1 MVNGL
6 CLRLVHDLVNDILFV
21 CVCVNVTHDSV
32 SVCLASL
39 ELEESLIVLERRI

>member
-21 CVCVNVTHDSV
+21 CVCVNVTDSV